1 MCSSEYLML
10 TSNLISKWRERVRIE
25 GQSSSPSWRKGKLR
39 VWHGKRTPGPD
50 GEWDP
55 LSPGTRLRPRPLH
68 PTAIHPLQQRT
79 HKIIETCTGT
89 PNMVQAA
96 SS

>member
-1 MCSSEYLML
+1 ML

-25 GQSSSPSWRKGKLR
+25 GQSSSPSWRKGKLQM
-39 VWHGKRTPGPD
+39 RTPGLD
-50 GEWDP
+50 GELDP
-55 LSPGTRLRPRPLH
+55 LSPGIRLRPRPLH
-68 PTAIHPLQQRT
+68 PMAIHPLQQRT

-89 PNMVQAA
+89 WDMVQAA